1 MNIKALAGTAA
12 VVLAVLFLVNRVP
25 QLKAIVG

>member
-1 MNIKALAGTAA
+1 MNVKAIASTAA